1 MAGLSYDGGR
11 AELSENLHVS
21 PFNKDLSNHGVG
33 NLSPELVLLN
43 VYGAQELMPRHQF
56 RQPM

>member
-1 MAGLSYDGGR
+1 MS
-11 AELSENLHVS
+11 SS
-21 PFNKDLSNHGVG
+21 KKIDLSRDFAA
-33 NLSPELVLLN
+33 ELVLLN